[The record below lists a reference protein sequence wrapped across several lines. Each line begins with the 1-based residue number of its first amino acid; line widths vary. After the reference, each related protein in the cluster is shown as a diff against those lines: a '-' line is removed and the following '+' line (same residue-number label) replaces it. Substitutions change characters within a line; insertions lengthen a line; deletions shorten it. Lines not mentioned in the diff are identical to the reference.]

1 VASQAVTVA
10 PTTAAP
16 RLTGCLPVVGRSPGS
31 DGSGGARRAEAVPAT
46 DSRADRLV
54 RVVAAQAARLVRWV
68 PAQPFRPWWTVAR
81 HAFRDH
87 TTVAAHAPSAH
98 RAAAARGRAV
108 VRMAAAQACSPSAR
122 VMSQARR
129 VAVGGRRDRAA
140 VPGSG
145 SPVAG
150 WSSRDDSASAITAD
164 AQTPN
169 RTTQSKNDNTPP
181 RMVMPTDP
189 DAHGPEAISTDSA
202 PDAVAEP
209 GAARPNGE
217 TAVSGNGAPPVADAP
232 TGSTAGN
239 GATDTNPTADDLA
252 EPASGEPA
260 ADEPVDAEPLA
271 DAPVDAEPAADA
283 PVDAEPL
290 ADAPVDAEPAA
301 DAPVDAEPAADEPA
315 TAAAGATPAAI
326 DLPAIPPTGGPPPAP
341 AAPRPHRGRRIT
353 ATIAAGLF
361 VAFLIGAAFVPLPY
375 YLFKPG
381 SVRDTEP
388 LISIEDAKIYPSD
401 GSIGYTTVSLRQATA
416 LGLLRGWLD
425 DDIDVFSRDEV
436 LQGRNVNENRQL
448 NLQMMDN
455 SKQVA
460 TQVALQRLGFDVKV
474 TAGQVIERVM
484 PDMPAVGVLEA
495 GDVIVAIDGQRFD
508 DANDLTRILA
518 DAPPGQTIT
527 ATVRPHDGG
536 AERDVQITLA
546 PSPDDPSK
554 GVMGVGVVPVILDYD
569 FPLDITIDTGNV
581 GGPSAGL
588 AFTLGIIDD
597 LTPGDLTGGHDVAV
611 TGTIAGDGTVG
622 PVGGTGQKAAAV
634 RAKGIKLFLV
644 PRADYADAAAHA
656 GKDLQVVPVDNLD
669 DALRVLADHGG
680 NGLDLPQVGA
690 QDTRAAA

>member
-1 VASQAVTVA
+1 VAAQPVTVA

-16 RLTGCLPVVGRSPGS
+16 RLTGWVPVVGRSPGS
-31 DGSGGARRAEAVPAT
+31 DGSGGARRAAAVPAT
-46 DSRADRLV
+46 EAHADRLV
-54 RVVAAQAARLVRWV
+54 RVEADQAARLVRWV

-87 TTVAAHAPSAH
+87 TTVADHAPAAH

-108 VRMAAAQACSPSAR
+108 VRMAAAQACSPSVR
-122 VMSQARR
+122 VMSQARC
-129 VAVGGRRDRAA
+129 VAVGGRDRAP

-217 TAVSGNGAPPVADAP
+217 TAVSGNGAPPVADVP
-232 TGSTAGN
+232 TGPTGGD

-252 EPASGEPA
+252 DPAIAEPA
-260 ADEPVDAEPLA
+260 AVAPVDAESPA
-271 DAPVDAEPAADA
+271 AEPVDAEPAAVA
-283 PVDAEPL
+283 PVDAESPA
-290 ADAPVDAEPAA
+290 ADPVDAEPA
-301 DAPVDAEPAADEPA
+301 DEPA
-315 TAAAGATPAAI
+315 SAAAAGATPAAI
-326 DLPAIPPTGGPPPAP
+326 DLPAIPPTGGPPPTT
-341 AAPRPHRGRRIT
+341 APRPHRGRRIA

-388 LISIEDAKIYPSD
+388 LISIQDAKIYPSD

-436 LQGRNVNENRQL
+436 LQGRNVNQNRQL

-474 TAGQVIERVM
+474 TAGQVVERVM
-484 PDMPAVGVLEA
+484 PDMPADGVLTP
-495 GDVIVAIDGQRFD
+495 GDVIVAIDGQPFD
-508 DANDLTRILA
+508 DANDLSRILA
-518 DAPPGQTIT
+518 DAPPGKTIT
-527 ATVRPHDGG
+527 ATVRPHDGS
-536 AERDVQITLA
+536 AERDVQLTLA

-622 PVGGTGQKAAAV
+622 RVGGTGQKAAAV

-644 PRADYADAAAHA
+644 PRADYADAQAHA

-690 QDTRAAA
+690 QDSRAAA